1 MTICT
6 HSRRCLFGLPNDL
19 NWQGK
24 IAEEEI
30 RKIPEHYQYVK
41 IDNYV
46 VMPNHIHMIV
56 ILENNDH
63 NLNQIIAQ
71 YKSGVTR
78 NIRKNGANIPVWQR
92 SYHDHVIRNQK
103 SYENIWNY
111 IEGNPM
117 NWNKDCFYIGSA
129 QANHV

>member
-1 MTICT
+1 
-6 HSRRCLFGLPNDL
+6 LPDDL

-30 RKIPEHYQYVK
+30 KKIPEHYQSVK
-41 IDNYV
+41 IDHSV

-56 ILENNDH
+56 VLEKNDH

-78 NIRKNGANIPVWQR
+78 NIRKNGGNISVWQR
-92 SYHDHVIRNQK
+92 SYHDHVIRDQK
-103 SYENIWNY
+103 GYEKIWNY

-117 NWNKDCFYIGSA
+117 NWNKDCFYTDPYQTNRI
-129 QANHV
+129 